1 MKSILVASLTLVATL
16 SLTGCA
22 STNSAELIEYQECL
36 KAQHSFYLLQL
47 EKSPYMTPST
57 FQQMEE
63 RWEAEGRIVFDFAK
77 EECAKYRP

>member
-1 MKSILVASLTLVATL
+1 MKSILVASLTLFATL
-16 SLTGCA
+16 LLTGCG

-36 KAQHSFYLLQL
+36 EAQHSFYLLKL

-63 RWEAEGRIVFDFAK
+63 GWESEGRIVFDFAK